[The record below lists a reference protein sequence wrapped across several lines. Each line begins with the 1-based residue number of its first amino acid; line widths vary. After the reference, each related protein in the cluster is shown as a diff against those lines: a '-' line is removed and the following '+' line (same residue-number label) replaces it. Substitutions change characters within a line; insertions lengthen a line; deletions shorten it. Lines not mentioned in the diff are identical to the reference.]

1 MAAALGDRWVLMVTE
16 VLGDAEGLREA
27 EEEPEGELEA
37 RGEDV
42 ASPAEKGGRRQR
54 RRGRRAISKH
64 GRRDTEGN
72 DLRCSKERL
81 ETGAYKLQGADSLC
95 AGGVIQRETVWRAL
109 TAPGGRRE

>member
-1 MAAALGDRWVLMVTE
+1 MAQISYSGWQTIPPAVISVPAVYETSGELLFKPERDGEPEAVTE

-42 ASPAEKGGRRQR
+42 ARPAEKGGRRQR

-64 GRRDTEGN
+64 GKRDTEGS
-72 DLRCSKERL
+72 DLRCR
-81 ETGAYKLQGADSLC
+81 
-95 AGGVIQRETVWRAL
+95 
-109 TAPGGRRE
+109 